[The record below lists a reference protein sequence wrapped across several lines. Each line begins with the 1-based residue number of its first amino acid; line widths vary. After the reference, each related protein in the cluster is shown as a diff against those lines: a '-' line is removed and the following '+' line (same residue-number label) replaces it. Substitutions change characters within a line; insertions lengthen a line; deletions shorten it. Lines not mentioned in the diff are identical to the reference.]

1 MVHKGPTEGQ
11 PRRCGGSILILNQRE
26 RAEETCFA
34 GPVSWYRELDLLE
47 LARYVSFLKM
57 IFFIPR
63 NLIGLFSGVSK
74 IAICYFICNR
84 HIHLLDNT
92 DNFISDVN
100 GDIMGTLSQNACVS
114 SGCVQYGAVCY
125 SWTKPNGEVSAYAIL
140 ISNFIQ
146 CVSYILMLDERVM
159 INLIA
164 T

>member
-1 MVHKGPTEGQ
+1 
-11 PRRCGGSILILNQRE
+11 
-26 RAEETCFA
+26 
-34 GPVSWYRELDLLE
+34 
-47 LARYVSFLKM
+47 M

-63 NLIGLFSGVSK
+63 NLIGLFSGASK

-84 HIHLLDNT
+84 HVHLLDNT

-146 CVSYILMLDERVM
+146 CVSCILMLDERVM